1 MEILG
6 YVITR
11 RRLKNLCDYVK
22 IVPDYSMVKDSN
34 KPILIIGYEKARSII
49 DNFSILEKNPN
60 PLQHWTFDKIENRID
75 FEDDINAFC
84 DYVIEYD
91 MGKLKYYYI
100 NPFTMTYGSYKSL
113 ISMLK
118 NDDRKYIYIGK
129 GMAYI
134 MHKSLIFGI
143 SLTICEMYHIK
154 AESVRKRL
162 KMAKN
167 AIIKEGSL
175 NLDYRSRNIVL
186 KDNYKLA
193 YFVSL
198 FENTVDGNT

>member
-1 MEILG
+1 MEALG
-6 YVITR
+6 YIVTR
-11 RRLKNLCDYVK
+11 RKLKNMCDYIKTVA
-22 IVPDYSMVKDSN
+22 DYSMIEDHT
-34 KPILIIGYEKARSII
+34 KPILIVGYSKAKSII
-49 DNFSILEKNPN
+49 ENFSIIEKTPT
-60 PLQHWTFDKIENRID
+60 PLLHWTFDKIENRID
-75 FEDDINAFC
+75 FEHDIDEFC
-84 DYVIEYD
+84 DYAIQYD
-91 MGKLKYYYI
+91 MERIKYYYI
-100 NPFTMTYGSYKSL
+100 NPFSIKYSSCKNL
-113 ISMLK
+113 ISILK

-134 MHKSLIFGI
+134 MHKSFIFGI

-162 KMAKN
+162 KMANN

-175 NLDYRSRNIVL
+175 NLDYKSRNIVL

-198 FENTVDGNT
+198 FDDSN